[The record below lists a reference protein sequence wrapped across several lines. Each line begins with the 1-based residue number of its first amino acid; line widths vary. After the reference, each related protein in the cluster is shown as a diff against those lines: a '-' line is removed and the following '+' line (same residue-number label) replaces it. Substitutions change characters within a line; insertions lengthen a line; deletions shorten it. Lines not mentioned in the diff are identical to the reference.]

1 MGWVDCT
8 NRPRCPRQCQEARAV
23 YHLAVLGAVLACPAV
38 LAAAALGSESVSE
51 AWSEAQWVSLASVSV
66 SVSEA

>member
-23 YHLAVLGAVLACPAV
+23 YHLVVLEAVLACPAV
-38 LAAAALGSESVSE
+38 LAAAALGPVSG
-51 AWSEAQWVSLASVSV
+51 A
-66 SVSEA
+66 